1 MLPPAGIEPLLPTLT
16 AVKLEIRPWRENP
29 NLRENPRTLIN
40 PRSQRMPHIESPA
53 GFFYFNERVITG
65 IGICTGIGN
74 LSWLSCFSE
83 MGIVVG
89 KTVHSTDSSQLGVVR
104 DPYTRILC
112 FITGF

>member
-1 MLPPAGIEPLLPTLT
+1 
-16 AVKLEIRPWRENP
+16 
-29 NLRENPRTLIN
+29 
-40 PRSQRMPHIESPA
+40 MPHTESPA
-53 GFFYFNERVITG
+53 GFYYFNERVITG
-65 IGICTGIGN
+65 IGIGIGTGIGN

-104 DPYTRILC
+104 EPCTRILC